1 MEQLSM
7 FLGLS
12 VLTSAVAFAFAAY
25 LYLWVK
31 KQCTVNEKIIEVSA
45 LIKQGAN
52 TFMNRE
58 YKISGIFAAVLW
70 AVGDASILLGFLY
83 PLLFFKHLD
92 KNRKKP
98 YNLTIFIRRNQ
109 DGKNS

>member
-1 MEQLSM
+1 MAVSYIFGTVLSAIAGKIGIM
-7 FLGLS
+7 VAALS
-12 VLTSAVAFAFAAY
+12 NARAA
-25 LYLWVK
+25 L
-31 KQCTVNEKIIEVSA
+31 
-45 LIKQGAN
+45 
-52 TFMNRE
+52 
-58 YKISGIFAAVLW
+58 LW